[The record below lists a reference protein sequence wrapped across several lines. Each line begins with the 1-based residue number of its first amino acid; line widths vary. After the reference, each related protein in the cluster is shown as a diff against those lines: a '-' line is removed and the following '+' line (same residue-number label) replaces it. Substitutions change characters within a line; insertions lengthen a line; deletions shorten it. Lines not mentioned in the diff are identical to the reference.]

1 MQCYFAC
8 KNVSGSMPACLRMA
22 RSVPSGMSPVF
33 RDRCV
38 PVQRWVKP
46 DLMGARR
53 LTVEFQAE
61 LFQALDDLAVAEPR
75 ELPHQVATT
84 SG

>member
-1 MQCYFAC
+1 MLLRLQE
-8 KNVSGSMPACLRMA
+8 CLGFDA
-22 RSVPSGMSPVF
+22 GLLEDGAKRSLGHVAGVV

-75 ELPHQVATT
+75 ELPIR
-84 SG
+84 